1 MSDNP
6 ANALR
11 FNVVIDGHD
20 LGAFTGLDG
29 LTAKYDVTSYK
40 EGGENGFEHQLP
52 GRLTYGNITLTRPVD
67 VRSKALGAW
76 FHMLARGVS
85 HPRRYTATVVAF
97 NDNGQPVAEWTFTEV
112 WPVRYAGPSF
122 SADTAKVAIETFEF
136 AHGGLLSV
144 PAG

>member
-29 LTAKYDVTSYK
+29 LNAEYEVISYQ
-40 EGGENGFEHQLP
+40 EGGENGFVHQLP
-52 GRLTYGNITLTRPVD
+52 GRLSYGQIKLTRPVD
-67 VRSKALGAW
+67 LRSRALGAW
-76 FHMLARGVS
+76 FQLLAKGVS
-85 HPRRYTATVVAF
+85 TRRYTATVVAF
-97 NDNGQPVAEWTFTEV
+97 DDNGDPVTEWTFTDV

-136 AHGGLLSV
+136 AHGGLLT
-144 PAG
+144 